1 MNMKKAVYPIRAVSK
16 LTGISIDNLR
26 AWERRYKAIEPSRSD
41 RGRVYEEADVERLIL
56 LRQAV
61 EGGHTISKLAA
72 LSNREL
78 EALNTRSAVLSRRP
92 VDAADAGPAG
102 ATPDLKVL
110 HDAIS
115 RFSCS
120 EIDAELNRMAALFP
134 ARHLIH
140 RVIVPL
146 MTELGERWYR
156 GDLRVAQEHMVSAA
170 LRNLVGSLVRLFT
183 RTQPKTSLLFA
194 TPKGEMHEFGILC
207 AAMLAGAGGL
217 GVAYLGVNL
226 PSAEIIDAARKTGTE
241 VVVLSVKAA
250 VSGKASMKELH
261 RISEGLP
268 ASTEL
273 WVGGVRSPHIVKE
286 INTTRARYLRDLTI
300 LEQELARLGAR
311 F

>member
-1 MNMKKAVYPIRAVSK
+1 MNMKKVAYPIRAVSK

-41 RGRVYEEADVERLIL
+41 RGRIYEEADVERLIL

-61 EGGHTISKLAA
+61 EGGHAISKLAA

-78 EALNTRSAVLSRRP
+78 EALNTRSAALSRRP
-92 VDAADAGPAG
+92 IDAADAGTAG

-120 EIDAELNRMAALFP
+120 EIEAELNRMAALFP
-134 ARHLIH
+134 ARNLIH

-146 MTELGERWYR
+146 MTELGEGWYR

-170 LRNLVGSLVRLFT
+170 LRNLVGSLVRLFA

-226 PSAEIIDAARKTGTE
+226 PSSEIIDAARKTGAE

-273 WVGGVRSPHIVKE
+273 WVGGVHSPHIVKE
-286 INTTRARYLRDLTI
+286 ITTTRARYLRDLTI

>member
-1 MNMKKAVYPIRAVSK
+1 
-16 LTGISIDNLR
+16 
-26 AWERRYKAIEPSRSD
+26 
-41 RGRVYEEADVERLIL
+41 
-56 LRQAV
+56 
-61 EGGHTISKLAA
+61 

-78 EALNTRSAVLSRRP
+78 EALNTRSAALSRKP
-92 VDAADAGPAG
+92 VNATDASPAG
-102 ATPDLKVL
+102 ATPDMKVL

-120 EIDAELNRMAALFP
+120 EIDAELSRMAALFP

-183 RTQPKTSLLFA
+183 RTQPKTTLLFA

-226 PSAEIIDAARKTGTE
+226 PSSEIIDAARKTGAE

-273 WVGGVRSPHIVKE
+273 WVGGVHSPHIVKE
-286 INTTRARYLRDLTI
+286 ITTTRARYLRDLTI

>member
-1 MNMKKAVYPIRAVSK
+1 M
-16 LTGISIDNLR
+16 
-26 AWERRYKAIEPSRSD
+26 
-41 RGRVYEEADVERLIL
+41 
-56 LRQAV
+56 
-61 EGGHTISKLAA
+61 
-72 LSNREL
+72 
-78 EALNTRSAVLSRRP
+78 
-92 VDAADAGPAG
+92 
-102 ATPDLKVL
+102 KVL

-115 RFSCS
+115 RFSGS
-120 EIDAELNRMAALFP
+120 EIEAELNRMAALFP
-134 ARHLIH
+134 ARNLIH

-170 LRNLVGSLVRLFT
+170 LRNLVGSLVRLFA

-226 PSAEIIDAARKTGTE
+226 PSAEIIDAARKTGAE

-273 WVGGVRSPHIVKE
+273 WVGGVHSPHIVKE
-286 INTTRARYLRDLTI
+286 ITTTRARYLRDLTI

>member
-1 MNMKKAVYPIRAVSK
+1 
-16 LTGISIDNLR
+16 
-26 AWERRYKAIEPSRSD
+26 
-41 RGRVYEEADVERLIL
+41 
-56 LRQAV
+56 
-61 EGGHTISKLAA
+61 
-72 LSNREL
+72 
-78 EALNTRSAVLSRRP
+78 
-92 VDAADAGPAG
+92 
-102 ATPDLKVL
+102 
-110 HDAIS
+110 
-115 RFSCS
+115 
-120 EIDAELNRMAALFP
+120 MAALFP

-226 PSAEIIDAARKTGTE
+226 PSAEIIGAARKTGTE